1 MSSFHRCMR
10 KKRDGSNRITEKN
23 KLCLS
28 LTISPFWKK
37 IEDVLKSGLTPK
49 NKNKS
54 SLRSQNLIGNAGE
67 EVEKI
72 PKVGS
77 RQTTRKSI
85 L

>member
-1 MSSFHRCMR
+1 MH

-23 KLCLS
+23 NLCLS